1 MFLKKVLATTTV
13 GLAAATLAACG
24 NNSNSRSASGRKT
37 TLHLMQTGEIMSLD
51 TSNQANLS
59 QWNVLENSMEGLYRA
74 DKNGNPTP
82 ALATKVEK
90 PTNGGKTYTFKL
102 RKNAKW
108 SNGDSVTAQDFVK
121 AWRRSVSP
129 SSQSGYSYIFTGVK
143 NATQVSAG
151 KVPANQLGVK
161 AVDDHTL
168 QVNLEYPMPY
178 FDRMMV
184 LPAFFPQSQT
194 ALKKFGSKY
203 GTSSDKM
210 YYNGPFKVDGWTG
223 SNLSWKL
230 DQNKYYYA
238 KNEIHLKKITMQVVK
253 DATTAHELFE
263 QGSLDDAQITG
274 TTAQGLQSNKDMK
287 HLQRAGVYYLQM
299 NQRSGR
305 TFANSKLR
313 KAVNLVLNKEQLTK
327 KVLADGS
334 TPAYT
339 FVAPKLATDPTT
351 GKDFATEMKPSD
363 THNVAE
369 AKRLWKQGLKEENKK
384 SVTLTYYTDDQ
395 TINKNIAQF
404 VQSQLESNL
413 DGAKVDVH
421 AVPSKNA
428 QDNVAK
434 GNFDMHL
441 SLWLADYSDPMS
453 DFDVLQ
459 SNNSQNY
466 GKYNSKAYD
475 SYVSAAKS
483 KSAASTKN
491 YWQNLRNAQAQLTK
505 DTAVVPMYNMT
516 ESHLVRNNLRG
527 VLWHPVGEV
536 DYTRAYFK

>member
-1 MFLKKVLATTTV
+1 
-13 GLAAATLAACG
+13 
-24 NNSNSRSASGRKT
+24 
-37 TLHLMQTGEIMSLD
+37 MQTGEIMSLD

-74 DKNGNPTP
+74 DKNGNPIP

-90 PTNGGKTYTFKL
+90 PTNNGKTYTFKL
-102 RKNAKW
+102 RKDAKW
-108 SNGDSVTAQDFVK
+108 SNGDSVTAQDFVR

-129 SSQSGYSYIFTGVK
+129 SSKSGYSYIYTGVK
-143 NATQVSAG
+143 NATEVSAG
-151 KVPANQLGVK
+151 KVPVNQLGVK
-161 AVDDHTL
+161 ALDDHTL

-178 FDRMMV
+178 FNRMMV
-184 LPAFFPQSQT
+184 MPAFFPQSQL
-194 ALKKFGSKY
+194 ALKKFGDKY
-203 GTSSDKM
+203 GTSSNKM

-230 DQNKYYYA
+230 NQNKYYYD
-238 KNEIHLKKITMQVVK
+238 KKDIHLKRITMQVVK
-253 DATTAHELFE
+253 DATTAHELFQ

-274 TTAQGLQSNKDMK
+274 TTAQGLQNDKNLM

-305 TFANSKLR
+305 VFANAKLR

-334 TPAYT
+334 TPANT

-351 GKDFATEMKPSD
+351 GKDFAAEMIPAV
-363 THNVAE
+363 THSVAE
-369 AKRLWKQGLKEENKK
+369 AKRLWKQGLKEKNKK
-384 SVTLTYYTDDQ
+384 SVTVSYFTDDQ

-413 DGAKVDVH
+413 DGVKVDVR
-421 AVPSKNA
+421 AVPSKNIN
-428 QDNVAK
+428 DNVSK
-434 GNFDMHL
+434 GNFDMHM

-453 DFDVLQ
+453 DFDILQ

-466 GKYNSKAYD
+466 GKYNSSKFD
-475 SYVSAAKS
+475 SYVAAAKS
-483 KSAASTKN
+483 KSAANTKN
-491 YWQNLRNAQAQLTK
+491 YWPNLRDAQAQLTK
-505 DTAVVPMYNMT
+505 DTAVVPMYNMI

-527 VLWHPVGEV
+527 VLWHSVGEV